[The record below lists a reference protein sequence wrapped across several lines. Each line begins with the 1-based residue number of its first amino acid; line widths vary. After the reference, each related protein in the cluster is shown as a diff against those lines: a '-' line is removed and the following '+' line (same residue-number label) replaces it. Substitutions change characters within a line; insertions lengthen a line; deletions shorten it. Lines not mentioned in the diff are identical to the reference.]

1 MLLKYN
7 GAMARYI
14 LSLLLLV
21 FAVSCGSNSSSKSEG
36 TVECSECDGE
46 GYIIAWCP
54 SCDGEGYMNCEEC
67 DGNGKVKATCP
78 ECEGDGK
85 I

>member
-7 GAMARYI
+7 DIMVRYI
-14 LSLLLLV
+14 LIILLPI
-21 FAVSCGSNSSSKSEG
+21 FAVACGSNSSSKSEG
-36 TVECSECDGE
+36 TVECSE
-46 GYIIAWCP
+46 
-54 SCDGEGYMNCEEC
+54 CDGEGYMNCEEC

-78 ECEGDGK
+78 ECEGEGK